1 MSTPCVLVR
10 LLVSIL
16 LLAVLGGAAVVS
28 GQGADI
34 VTLHALDVSYGSCCP
49 EDARGETGA
58 IFVAATGRTGN
69 PGTAAYPMQS
79 LSEALAADALQG
91 KTAIYL
97 AGGEY
102 SEADT
107 IRLIS
112 GVSICGGYDPGTWS
126 RTGSAATNI
135 DVKASTAM
143 VAQNLTELTTL
154 SNFAITAANTAYGA
168 SSYGIKRNGCPGG
181 LTVEHMTVAAGTGG
195 TGTDGVDRSGYAAGG
210 GNGTPARLAAKTA

>member
-1 MSTPCVLVR
+1 

-34 VTLHALDVSYGSCCP
+34 APPHALDVFYGSCCP

-79 LSEALAADALQG
+79 LSEALAAAALEG

-112 GVSICGGYDPGTWS
+112 GVSICGGYDPATWS

-143 VAQNLTELTTL
+143 VAENLTELTTL
-154 SNFAITAANTAYGA
+154 RNFAITAANAAYGA
-168 SSYGIKRNGCPGG
+168 SSYGIKEMVVLGG
-181 LTVEHMTVAAGTGG
+181 
-195 TGTDGVDRSGYAAGG
+195 
-210 GNGTPARLAAKTA
+210 